1 MGSICIMGAQCL
13 SSGSPRAVR
22 SRPRWRLLA
31 SPSLATTPRP
41 ALNTTSSPN
50 QTRTSGGA
58 CTSPSSL
65 ASPFTGSLFPLLPL
79 SPELEKPTPSIAFD
93 MWPIH
98 IESHAKRTQLLAIVP
113 LHNCSDPLHPTL
125 LPDLCTAAAI
135 PPVGV
140 YPSANG
146 EPALR
151 TRTSISKSWSVHRGL
166 VHASARGRVRH
177 FRRKPIAGLGSN
189 CSLQPSR

>member
-13 SSGSPRAVR
+13 SSCSPRAVR

-65 ASPFTGSLFPLLPL
+65 ASSLTGILFPLLL
-79 SPELEKPTPSIAFD
+79 TSFSELEKSSTVLALTTRPV
-93 MWPIH
+93 H
-98 IESHAKRTQLLAIVP
+98 IGSHAKRTQLLAIVP

-146 EPALR
+146 EPALPM
-151 TRTSISKSWSVHRGL
+151 RTSISKSWSVHRGL

-177 FRRKPIAGLGSN
+177 FRRKSIAGLGSS
-189 CSLQPSR
+189 CRAR